1 VDTYPY
7 PHILPWLHID
17 LQRVKVRS
25 IAFTIAFPEQM
36 YHVASTGFSDVSRLS
51 ILEALS
57 TGPLPVGIIV
67 EKTGLSRTN
76 VSNHLRCL
84 ADCDLVVAQS
94 QGRFTLYQ
102 VSDPRVSGFL
112 SLADELLR
120 DVARGVYECTASTTS
135 LCHRRMLSGSL

>member
-1 VDTYPY
+1 MPTLVPSNTS
-7 PHILPWLHID
+7 LKAKLF
-17 LQRVKVRS
+17 R
-25 IAFTIAFPEQM
+25 
-36 YHVASTGFSDVSRLS
+36 GFSDVSRLS
-51 ILEALS
+51 ILEALRD
-57 TGPLPVGIIV
+57 GPLPVGTIV

-84 ADCDLVVAQS
+84 ADCDLVVAHS

-120 DVARGVYECTASTTS
+120 DVARGVYECTHYTAEEIGLDGETQQ
-135 LCHRRMLSGSL
+135 